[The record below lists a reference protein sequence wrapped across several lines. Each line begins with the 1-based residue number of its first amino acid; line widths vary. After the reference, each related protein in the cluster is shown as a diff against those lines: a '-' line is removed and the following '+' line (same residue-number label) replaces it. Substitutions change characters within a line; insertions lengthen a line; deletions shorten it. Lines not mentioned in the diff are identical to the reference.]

1 MKTVTTIENEEKVES
16 YPVWKSKVSSAKEVM
31 FKLNKAKYTTQTM
44 MKIIMDIFFKSK
56 AAPKQNVF
64 EFKDN
69 LDIQTFRKLSHY
81 HKKKLSLNTWDIE
94 KLMHLNMPFV
104 TEDNKVH
111 RLHYEKA
118 SRQGFWFKFDF
129 NQGEQ
134 IMSKSNVT
142 MQYELIKGFR
152 TLCFYG
158 G

>member
-81 HKKKLSLNTWDIE
+81 QKKKLSLNTWDIE
-94 KLMHLNMPFV
+94 KLEP
-104 TEDNKVH
+104 K
-111 RLHYEKA
+111 
-118 SRQGFWFKFDF
+118 
-129 NQGEQ
+129 
-134 IMSKSNVT
+134 
-142 MQYELIKGFR
+142 
-152 TLCFYG
+152 
-158 G
+158 